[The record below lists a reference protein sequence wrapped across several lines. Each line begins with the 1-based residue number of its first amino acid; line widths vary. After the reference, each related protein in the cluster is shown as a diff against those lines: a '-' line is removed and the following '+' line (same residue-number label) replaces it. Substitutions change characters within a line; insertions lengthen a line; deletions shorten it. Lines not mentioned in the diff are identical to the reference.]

1 MERSEDWMAEARGD
15 LEHGKNDLESG
26 YYNWACFSA
35 QQSAEKA
42 LKAVFQKLGAE
53 SWGHSVGDLLGELE
67 KRYEVTD
74 ELKDAGL
81 ELDKAYIPTRYP
93 VAHPTGSPGNRYTK
107 GEARRLLDHTE
118 RIIEFS
124 SSLLSEIQ

>member
-1 MERSEDWMAEARGD
+1 VERSEDWMEEAQGD

-67 KRYEVTD
+67 K
-74 ELKDAGL
+74 
-81 ELDKAYIPTRYP
+81 I
-93 VAHPTGSPGNRYTK
+93 
-107 GEARRLLDHTE
+107 
-118 RIIEFS
+118 
-124 SSLLSEIQ
+124 